1 MVMARK
7 ETIVTA
13 IHKLGLDKVQKKAI
27 DLARKC
33 NIEHLHI
40 DYILYNIDRYK
51 SLANTIS
58 ITKSDRITD
67 DSSDEDLANTIIKKW
82 VQKIHKAYN
91 KRISVRESKTPG
103 TSPDSLINH
112 ILKTRLQNLSESQ
125 IMDMI
130 FAHRAAMSAENILG
144 LLLEEY
150 IWSKLDV
157 VNNEKRIWVFAWGD
171 VIKAVDLCSNLGD
184 LIQIK
189 NRDNSEN
196 SSSQAVRNGTT
207 IQKWFRIKAKTGE
220 TQWPRLCRLIGC
232 DEGIYSEDDFKNFV
246 FNTISHNPKAM
257 AIEPNNTWQ
266 NYSTVINRL
275 NVTSN

>member
-1 MVMARK
+1 MARK
-7 ETIVTA
+7 ETILTA

-27 DLARKC
+27 DLAREC

-40 DYILYNIDRYK
+40 DYILCNINRYK
-51 SLANTIS
+51 SLANIIS
-58 ITKSDRITD
+58 ITNSDGITD
-67 DSSDEDLANTIIKKW
+67 DSTDEDLAYTIIEKW
-82 VQKIHKAYN
+82 VQKIRKAYN
-91 KRISVRESKTPG
+91 QRISVRESHTPG

-125 IMDMI
+125 ITDMI

-157 VNNEKRIWVFAWGD
+157 VNNEKRIWVFAWGE

-196 SSSQAVRNGTT
+196 SSSQAVRDGTT

-220 TQWPRLCRLIGC
+220 TQWPMLCRLIGC
-232 DEGIYSEDDFKNFV
+232 DEGIYSEDDFKDFV

-266 NYSTVINRL
+266 KYSTVINRL
-275 NVTSN
+275 NVTLN